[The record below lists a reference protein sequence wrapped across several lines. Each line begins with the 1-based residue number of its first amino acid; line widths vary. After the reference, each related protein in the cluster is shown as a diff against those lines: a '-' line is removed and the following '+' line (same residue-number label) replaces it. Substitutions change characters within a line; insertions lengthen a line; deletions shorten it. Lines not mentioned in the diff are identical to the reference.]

1 MLDVQHYRINQFVLT
16 VLESS
21 AYQRDRNMPHVP
33 RLPLNTLTAFRAV
46 AELEKLRAA
55 AEVLHLTHSAVS
67 QQIRVLEEQ
76 LGFALFER
84 RGRRVVLNP
93 AGQALLRSV
102 QGALSLLDD
111 GVQAAAAAAGGE
123 QQRLRVTVLPSF
135 ANRWLLPRIGR
146 WREQH
151 PALPLE
157 IDASINAID
166 LHREGFHAA
175 VRQGKGPW
183 PGLESERLFEQ
194 PPIIVVGSPSA
205 ARRLLGAHAEALAR
219 EPLLGDSD
227 LWRDWFAAAGLRTN
241 VRTVAVF
248 NDAGL
253 MLQAAEQNL
262 GLALSRE
269 LLAADALCDGRL
281 VRLSPISIMHPD
293 AQPYHLAY
301 PPGLHDWPPL
311 VSFRRWLYDE
321 LDCSLKDLRAT
332 MVDRDRK
339 TSASSPARTRKS
351 PASRT
356 AVAHKK
362 AGRARR

>member
-1 MLDVQHYRINQFVLT
+1 
-16 VLESS
+16 
-21 AYQRDRNMPHVP
+21 MPHPP
-33 RLPLNTLTAFRAV
+33 RLPLYTLTAFRAV
-46 AELEKLRAA
+46 AELQNLRAA

-67 QQIRVLEEQ
+67 QQIRGLEEQ

-123 QQRLRVTVLPSF
+123 AQRLRVTVLPSF

-146 WREQH
+146 WRERH
-151 PALPLE
+151 PALALE
-157 IDASINAID
+157 IDASIRAID
-166 LHREGFHAA
+166 LQREGFHAA
-175 VRQGKGPW
+175 VRQGDGPW
-183 PGLESERLFEQ
+183 AGLQSERLFEQ
-194 PPIIVVGSPSA
+194 PPIIVVGSPAA
-205 ARRLLGAHAEALAR
+205 ARRLLGAQPEALAR

-227 LWRDWFAAAGLRTN
+227 LWRDWFAAAGLRTS
-241 VRTVAVF
+241 VRAVAVF

-281 VRLSPISIMHPD
+281 VRLSPISIMHAE
-293 AQPYHLAY
+293 AQPYHLVY
-301 PPGLHDWPPL
+301 PPGLRSWPPL
-311 VSFRRWLYDE
+311 VSFREWLYDE
-321 LDCSLKDLRAT
+321 LDRSLSALRAA
-332 MVDRDRK
+332 MAGRAASARA
-339 TSASSPARTRKS
+339 SASARTRTSSGVRADTATRKVRR
-351 PASRT
+351 ASRS
-356 AVAHKK
+356 
-362 AGRARR
+362 